1 MSSFSPTHSST
12 YKLLSS
18 SADETLTPPK
28 LKDDFCYITC
38 PNAGVCVCVCV
49 CVYVCEG
56 YLCSASVDPLGCLL
70 PYLISWGLLYVHH
83 INRFCCPLNSDSVW
97 LVVTTSRIS
106 EGESLALLCWLLS
119 CQVPAMNSCVT
130 EGDIWQW
137 PSLFS
142 YPLPTSVLLLLALG
156 ITTTRFVFVG
166 TCSVSCFPCFL

>member
-12 YKLLSS
+12 HKLLSS
-18 SADETLTPPK
+18 SANETLTPPK

-49 CVYVCEG
+49 CVCEG

-70 PYLISWGLLYVHH
+70 PYLISWGLTYVHH

-106 EGESLALLCWLLS
+106 ERESSAINSAGSFPARSLPWLAVSLKATSDSGPPCSATLSQLLFCFFWL
-119 CQVPAMNSCVT
+119 
-130 EGDIWQW
+130 
-137 PSLFS
+137 
-142 YPLPTSVLLLLALG
+142 
-156 ITTTRFVFVG
+156 
-166 TCSVSCFPCFL
+166 